1 MKTKTILILA
11 GLGAVAYYFYN
22 KSKSMPDQ
30 KPMPSTSPT
39 STPTAT
45 KGRMVTRVTQKATAM
60 VNVPKIK

>member
-39 STPTAT
+39 STP
-45 KGRMVTRVTQKATAM
+45 KKPLLVQRVTQQATAFQNF
-60 VNVPKIK
+60 VKTK